1 MIRSLLIAL
10 GILLA
15 AGSAQAADKVVLM
28 LNWYVY
34 GEHTP
39 FFYGKAKGFYADQG
53 IDLEIQEGRGS
64 AMTAQAVAAGTVG
77 FGYFDVP
84 TMIKAAAKGAP
95 LVSVG
100 VLLQKSPMSVMG
112 FTDKAIT
119 KPEDIKGKTVATTP
133 GDSLSQI
140 WPFFLQKTGLKES
153 DFKTVSG
160 DAQTKLNA
168 VINGQ
173 ADLLLGYAMDQSM
186 KIKDALL
193 HAAGELPGQL
203 GLEPLQPDHAQQ
215 MAGALQM
222 RGAGQFLD
230 LGRHHDVGQDVAPR
244 QQQRVLEH
252 DAGVAMRPV
261 DRAAAQ
267 PDPAGAGRQQAG
279 DHAQQRGLAA
289 AGRADQHQELA
300 LVDGEVQRRQRRH
313 LAVAAA
319 IGLRHALDGDDGGR
333 RHPRRLDQ
341 MKPCSAHLGRK
352 SLV

>member
-1 MIRSLLIAL
+1 MVRSLLIAL
-10 GILLA
+10 GVLLA

-112 FTDKAIT
+112 FTDKNIR

-140 WPFFLQKTGLKES
+140 WPFFLQKTGLSES
-153 DFKTVSG
+153 DFRTVSG

-186 KIKDALL
+186 KIKDATGKDVTPILFADYGVNMVSSGIVVQKELL
-193 HAAGELPGQL
+193 TENPDLIRRFMAATTQAVEAAEKAPAEATAATLAALPEAGKPETLQEGFERTIPLYRTEETQGQR
-203 GLEPLQPDHAQQ
+203 PFRVTDAN
-215 MAGALQM
+215 MAETVKLLIEYG
-222 RGAGQFLD
+222 G
-230 LGRHHDVGQDVAPR
+230 V
-244 QQQRVLEH
+244 
-252 DAGVAMRPV
+252 DAS
-261 DRAAAQ
+261 AAA
-267 PDPAGAGRQQAG
+267 DPKAFYTNEF
-279 DHAQQRGLAA
+279 L
-289 AGRADQHQELA
+289 
-300 LVDGEVQRRQRRH
+300 
-313 LAVAAA
+313 
-319 IGLRHALDGDDGGR
+319 
-333 RHPRRLDQ
+333 P
-341 MKPCSAHLGRK
+341 K
-352 SLV
+352 

>member
-1 MIRSLLIAL
+1 MIRSLLVAL
-10 GILLA
+10 GVLLA

-112 FTDKAIT
+112 FTDKNIR

-140 WPFFLQKTGLKES
+140 WPFFLKKTGLKES

-186 KIKDALL
+186 KIKDATGKDVTPILFADYGVNMVSSGIVVQKELL
-193 HAAGELPGQL
+193 TENPDLIRRFMTATTQAVEAAEK
-203 GLEPLQPDHAQQ
+203 
-215 MAGALQM
+215 
-222 RGAGQFLD
+222 
-230 LGRHHDVGQDVAPR
+230 APA
-244 QQQRVLEH
+244 E
-252 DAGVAMRPV
+252 AT
-261 DRAAAQ
+261 AAT
-267 PDPAGAGRQQAG
+267 
-279 DHAQQRGLAA
+279 LAA
-289 AGRADQHQELA
+289 LPKAGKPETLQEGFERTIPLYRTEETQGQRPFRVTDA
-300 LVDGEVQRRQRRH
+300 NMAETVKLLVEYGGVD
-313 LAVAAA
+313 ASAASDPKA
-319 IGLRHALDGDDGGR
+319 FYTNDFL
-333 RHPRRLDQ
+333 P
-341 MKPCSAHLGRK
+341 K
-352 SLV
+352 

>member
-1 MIRSLLIAL
+1 MIRSLLVAF
-10 GILLA
+10 GVLLM

-112 FTDKAIT
+112 FTDKGIR

-186 KIKDALL
+186 KIKDATGKDVTPILFADYGVNMVSSGIVVQKELL
-193 HAAGELPGQL
+193 TENPDLVRRFMAATTQAVEAAEKAPAEATAATLAALPKAGKPETLQEGFERTIPLYRTEETQGQR
-203 GLEPLQPDHAQQ
+203 PFRVTDAN
-215 MAGALQM
+215 MAETVKLLVEYG
-222 RGAGQFLD
+222 
-230 LGRHHDVGQDVAPR
+230 
-244 QQQRVLEH
+244 
-252 DAGVAMRPV
+252 GVA
-261 DRAAAQ
+261 
-267 PDPAGAGRQQAG
+267 
-279 DHAQQRGLAA
+279 
-289 AGRADQHQELA
+289 ADQATDPKAFYTNDFL
-300 LVDGEVQRRQRRH
+300 
-313 LAVAAA
+313 
-319 IGLRHALDGDDGGR
+319 
-333 RHPRRLDQ
+333 P
-341 MKPCSAHLGRK
+341 K
-352 SLV
+352 